1 MKIII
6 DRFEG
11 NFAVC
16 ETEENKF
23 IDILKSDIPEGAKEG
38 DILTKTDNGYCIEKA
53 ETEEKREAIKNR
65 MNRLFVD

>member
-11 NFAVC
+11 NYAVC

-23 IDILKSDIPEGAKEG
+23 IDILKSYIPEGAKEG
-38 DILTKTDNGYCIEKA
+38 DILTKTDNGYFIEKA